1 MPMQKN
7 STQNSNSKIIDQYY
21 WHPDKQCYRRYK
33 VEDAVADGVYSP
45 PKHTPKSRRTHFY
58 DCRVKKW
65 LPKVIGEKY
74 YNKATRKYVVYDG

>member
-1 MPMQKN
+1 MQEN
-7 STQNSNSKIIDQYY
+7 SPKKSTSKVVGEWY
-21 WHPDKQCYRRYK
+21 WNPVKQCYRRYTE
-33 VEDAVADGVYSP
+33 EDAKADAWEPVKHI
-45 PKHTPKSRRTHFY
+45 PKPRNTHFY